1 MPNLWSLPPVE
12 GAIALQSQREVTADS
27 QNEALWNKTT
37 PVVVP
42 ITLIRGRLGFYG
54 EG

>member
-1 MPNLWSLPPVE
+1 MKRYGTSL
-12 GAIALQSQREVTADS
+12 
-27 QNEALWNKTT
+27 TT